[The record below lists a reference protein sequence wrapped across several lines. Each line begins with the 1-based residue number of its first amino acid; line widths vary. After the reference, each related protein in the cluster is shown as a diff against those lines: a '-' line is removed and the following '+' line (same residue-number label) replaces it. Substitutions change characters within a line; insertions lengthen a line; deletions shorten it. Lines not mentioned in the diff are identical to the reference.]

1 MAAALESLIQE
12 LPETERPRERLLE
25 QGSQA
30 LSDAELLAV
39 LLRSGR
45 PGCSAIQL
53 ARELLRD
60 AGGLGG
66 LPSFHPRALRRLGL
80 GAAKA
85 ASVLAALEL
94 GRRVLRSQIP
104 ERDPLT
110 RPNEVASY
118 LAFRYRTLDQ
128 EVVGALFLDSRNRL
142 MGEKEIFRG
151 TLSRAAVEPREILKE
166 GLLRGAAGILLFH
179 THPSGDPSPS
189 TDDLLFTRRLAEAG
203 EVVGVR
209 LVDHM
214 ILGAAGRWVSLHQ
227 RGAC

>member
-25 QGSQA
+25 LGSQS

-53 ARELLRD
+53 GRELLRD
-60 AGGLGG
+60 AGGLAG
-66 LPSFHPRALRRLGL
+66 LPSLHPRALRRLGL

-85 ASVLAALEL
+85 ASVLAAMEL
-94 GRRVLRSQIP
+94 GRRVLRTQIP

-118 LAFRYRTLDQ
+118 LAFRYRTRDQ

-214 ILGAAGRWVSLHQ
+214 ILGDAGRWVSLHQ